1 MVARLALVC
10 AVELA
15 LVLALALAVFAA
27 PAASEAQPI
36 DGTVPTAEPSAAHL
50 SIPVA
55 APAPSP
61 VQVDAPTPL
70 ARTEVKAKWRADDQV
85 GVLLTGTLRLRDGRP
100 ADASMTLSL
109 DKVRKS
115 ASASADG
122 SYAVVGLQ
130 PGEWQVALQGES
142 VVDAKTTL
150 TLTDEAVQR
159 HDFELDASHA
169 VAVRIVTADGQD
181 ATRAL
186 RLALPQWSDYF
197 VAGQRDRFPDRL
209 APTDYGA
216 VFVGDAKWRGEM
228 NPVDGA
234 AGTLHLASL
243 PAHVAL
249 LQRHLVLD
257 QKLVQP
263 GEEKVEFVVDVEA
276 MKKLA
281 GSATLRVLD
290 ATTGE
295 PLANARVSMHTSN
308 RGGGGAL
315 VDAEGRVVL
324 EGLSSGLL
332 RCEVNAAEYESMSMT
347 VRVEVGERLDLGDV
361 RLGPLVPFTG
371 TLLDA
376 DGKPATAAII
386 TWTELKWR
394 TRPTAFVT
402 NRLARVEADGTF
414 ALWRTGRGL
423 IAITARDQA
432 GNVGVGVFDSP
443 SPDPVVLKM
452 AVAGECTVR
461 RPTDPTRAYTVTL
474 FDAAQRPIA
483 AHTLDPRQTSAVI
496 KLPFG
501 TYTFEVHDDQ
511 ARSLQR
517 GSLTFGATPCTL
529 EIR

>member
-10 AVELA
+10 AVELVF
-15 LVLALALAVFAA
+15 VLALGLAVFAA

-36 DGTVPTAEPSAAHL
+36 DRTVPTAEPSAAHL
-50 SIPVA
+50 SVPVA
-55 APAPSP
+55 APAPPP
-61 VQVDAPTPL
+61 VQVEAASPL
-70 ARTEVKAKWRADDQV
+70 ARTEVRAKWRDDDQV

-100 ADASMTLSL
+100 ADASVTLSL
-109 DKVRKS
+109 DKVRKT

-130 PGEWQVALQGES
+130 PGEWQVALQGQS
-142 VVDAKTTL
+142 VVDGKATL

-186 RLALPQWSDYF
+186 RLALPQWGDYF

-209 APTDYGA
+209 APTDYGV

-234 AGTLHLASL
+234 AGTLHLTSL

-249 LQRHLVLD
+249 LQRHLVLE
-257 QKLVQP
+257 QKLIQP
-263 GEEKVEFVVDVEA
+263 GEAQVEFVVDVNA

-290 ATTGE
+290 AATGE
-295 PLANARVSMHTSN
+295 PLGKARVSMHTSN
-308 RGGGGAL
+308 RGGGGPP

-324 EGLSSGLL
+324 EGLSPGLL
-332 RCEVNAAEYESMSMT
+332 RCEVNAAEHESMSMT
-347 VRVEVGERLDLGDV
+347 AHVMVGERLDLGDV

-376 DGKPATAAII
+376 DGKPAAAANI
-386 TWTELKWR
+386 TWTDLKWR
-394 TRPTAFVT
+394 TRPTAFAS
-402 NRLARVEADGTF
+402 NRSVRIEADGTF
-414 ALWRTGRGL
+414 SLWNTGRGQL
-423 IAITARDQA
+423 AVTARDQT
-432 GNVGVGVFDSP
+432 GNVAVGVFDNP
-443 SPDPVVLKM
+443 SPDPIVLRL
-452 AVAGECTVR
+452 AEAGECVVR

-474 FDAAQRPIA
+474 FDSAQRPVA
-483 AHTLDPRQTSAVI
+483 AHTLDPRHTSLAI
-496 KLPFG
+496 RLPFG
-501 TYTFEVHDDQ
+501 TYSFEVHDEQ

-517 GSLTFGATPCTL
+517 GSLTFSATPCAV

>member
-10 AVELA
+10 AVELV

-36 DGTVPTAEPSAAHL
+36 DRTVPTAEPSAAHL

-55 APAPSP
+55 APAPPP
-61 VQVDAPTPL
+61 VQVEAPSPL
-70 ARTEVKAKWRADDQV
+70 ARTEVKAKWRADDPV

-100 ADASMTLSL
+100 AEASVTLSL
-109 DKVRKS
+109 DKVRKT

-130 PGEWQVALQGES
+130 PGEWQVALQGQS
-142 VVDAKTTL
+142 VVDAKATL
-150 TLTDEAVQR
+150 ILTDEAVQR
-159 HDFELDASHA
+159 HDFELDASYA

-186 RLALPQWSDYF
+186 RRALPQWGDYS
-197 VAGQRDRFPDRL
+197 VAGQRDRFPERL
-209 APTDYGA
+209 APTDYGV

-234 AGTLHLASL
+234 AGTLHLTSL

-249 LQRHLVLD
+249 LQRHLVLE

-263 GEEKVEFVVDVEA
+263 GATQVEFVVDVEA
-276 MKKLA
+276 LKELA
-281 GSATLRVLD
+281 GSATVRVID
-290 ATTGE
+290 AVTGE
-295 PLANARVSMHTSN
+295 PLGKARVSMHTSN
-308 RGGGGAL
+308 RGGGGAP

-324 EGLSSGLL
+324 EGLSPGLL
-332 RCEVNAAEYESMSMT
+332 RCEVNAAEHEAMSMT
-347 VRVEVGERLDLGDV
+347 VQVKVGERLDLGDV

-376 DGKPATAAII
+376 DGKPGSAASV
-386 TWTELKWR
+386 TWTDLKWR
-394 TRPTAFVT
+394 TGPTAFVT
-402 NRLARVEADGTF
+402 NRSVRIEADGTF
-414 ALWRTGRGL
+414 SLWNTGRGQV
-423 IAITARDQA
+423 AITARDQA
-432 GNVGVGVFDSP
+432 GNVAVGVFDNP
-443 SPDPVVLKM
+443 SPDPVVLRM
-452 AVAGECTVR
+452 EVAGECLVH
-461 RPTDPTRAYTVTL
+461 RPSDPTRAYTVTL
-474 FDAAQRPIA
+474 FDAAQRPVA
-483 AHTLDPRQTSAVI
+483 AQTLGPRQTSLAI

-501 TYTFEVHDDQ
+501 AYTFEVHDDQ

-517 GSLTFGATPCTL
+517 GSLTFSATPCTL